1 MAKPMKTLELHY
13 PMIQF
18 LTIIFTLLNV
28 SFDAG
33 KLIGITALIGSR
45 ALNKIIT
52 LMATSFSSTERRP
65 PQLDLILSIRE
76 VKDFQISEMQ
86 WRKVLN
92 LNIHHGPKK

>member
-1 MAKPMKTLELHY
+1 MQYYCLISLL
-13 PMIQF
+13 F
-18 LTIIFTLLNV
+18 FTLLNV

-33 KLIGITALIGSR
+33 KLIGIRALIGRR

-52 LMATSFSSTERRP
+52 LMVTSFSLTGTRP
-65 PQLDLILSIRE
+65 PQLDPIRSIRE